1 MPKYTVET
9 FYTCT
14 FKIVHK
20 LDELNEKTLSE
31 LEKRNDGDVKVIDV
45 KLNNR
50 KTKISDKQERFEKDL
65 NNNSV
70 EENIPDLSSIVN
82 EKLINSDKSQFVT
95 NTDNNIKTKKFHN
108 KVNER
113 SKMPDR
119 RKGYI
124 QKVSI
129 GEHKIYLHTGEYE
142 DELSPEEELRRLMH
156 ENGLSPEDVKRLLK

>member
-82 EKLINSDKSQFVT
+82 
-95 NTDNNIKTKKFHN
+95 
-108 KVNER
+108 
-113 SKMPDR
+113 
-119 RKGYI
+119 
-124 QKVSI
+124 
-129 GEHKIYLHTGEYE
+129 
-142 DELSPEEELRRLMH
+142 
-156 ENGLSPEDVKRLLK
+156 